1 MSLPPAPIAMSLA
14 TMAPVVINPLEQVFL
29 TLNTN
34 PYFIGLMMLLLNL
47 GGRFIGME
55 ISKEQEKIFMN
66 PWVRRALIFTVL
78 FVATRNVFVALL
90 MTIFVLLIISF
101 LFNENSDL
109 YLWGSQDAPGQ
120 RRGAQKKP
128 DEGAPSLAKE
138 GMTPEETEIFRRLN
152 EKYQRMNAGAQ
163 KKEDTEEEE
172 PSMEMI
178 YGMNLN
184 RLNQSNNSLM
194 K

>member
-1 MSLPPAPIAMSLA
+1 MSLPPAPMAMGMA
-14 TMAPVVINPLEQVFL
+14 TAAPVLINPIEQIFL
-29 TLNTN
+29 ALNTN

-55 ISKEQEKIFMN
+55 ISKEQEKVFQQ

-78 FVATRNVFVALL
+78 FVATRNVFVALI
-90 MTIFVLLIISF
+90 MTVFVLLILSF

-109 YLWGSQDAPGQ
+109 YLWGTM
-120 RRGAQKKP
+120 KKP
-128 DEGAPSLAKE
+128 EEGAPLQ

-152 EKYQRMNAGAQ
+152 EKYQRMTAGSQ
-163 KKEDTEEEE
+163 KKEGEEEDKEEE
-172 PSMEMI
+172 PTSEMI
-178 YGMNLN
+178 YTMNLQ
-184 RLNQSNNSLM
+184 RLL

>member
-1 MSLPPAPIAMSLA
+1 MNLA
-14 TMAPVVINPLEQVFL
+14 AAAPVVINPLEQVFL

-66 PWVRRALIFTVL
+66 PWVRRGLIFTVL
-78 FVATRNVFVALL
+78 FVATRNVFVALI
-90 MTIFVLLIISF
+90 MTVFVLLLLSF
-101 LFNENSDL
+101 LFNENSEL
-109 YLWGSQDAPGQ
+109 YLWGSQKRPE
-120 RRGAQKKP
+120 
-128 DEGAPSLAKE
+128 EGAPVQ

-152 EKYQRMNAGAQ
+152 EKYQRVTAGSQ
-163 KKEDTEEEE
+163 KKAENGVLDASLEEEE
-172 PSMEMI
+172 PTLEMI

-184 RLNQSNNSLM
+184 RLM

>member
-1 MSLPPAPIAMSLA
+1 MSLPPAPMAMGLA
-14 TMAPVVINPLEQVFL
+14 TAAPVVINPIEQIFL

-55 ISKEQEKIFMN
+55 ISKEQEKLFTH

-78 FVATRNVFVALL
+78 FVATRNVFVALI
-90 MTIFVLLIISF
+90 MTVFVLLLLSF
-101 LFNENSDL
+101 LLNENSDL
-109 YLWGSQDAPGQ
+109 YLWGH
-120 RRGAQKKP
+120 QKKP
-128 DEGAPSLAKE
+128 EEGAPPLANG

-152 EKYQRMNAGAQ
+152 EKYQRISAGSQ
-163 KKEDTEEEE
+163 KKETTEDDGLEE
-172 PSMEMI
+172 PTSEMI
-178 YGMNLN
+178 YAMNIN
-184 RLNQSNNSLM
+184 RLM

>member
-1 MSLPPAPIAMSLA
+1 MSLPPAPMVMS
-14 TMAPVVINPLEQVFL
+14 MAAAPMIINPIEQIFL
-29 TLNTN
+29 ALNTN

-55 ISKEQEKIFMN
+55 ISKEQEKIFQQ

-78 FVATRNVFVALL
+78 FVATRNVVVAAI
-90 MTIFVLLIISF
+90 MTIFVLLLISF

-109 YLWGSQDAPGQ
+109 YLWGSVKKSNDAEPLQ
-120 RRGAQKKP
+120 
-128 DEGAPSLAKE
+128 

-152 EKYQRMNAGAQ
+152 EKYQRMTAGSQ
-163 KKEDTEEEE
+163 KKEGEEKEEEE
-172 PSMEMI
+172 PSSEMI
-178 YGMNLN
+178 YSMNLQ
-184 RLNQSNNSLM
+184 RLL

>member
-1 MSLPPAPIAMSLA
+1 MSLPPAP
-14 TMAPVVINPLEQVFL
+14 MAVGLTAAVPVVINPIEQIFL

-78 FVATRNVFVALL
+78 FVATRNVFVALI
-90 MTIFVLLIISF
+90 MTVFVLLILSF

-109 YLWGSQDAPGQ
+109 YLWGK
-120 RRGAQKKP
+120 QKKP
-128 DEGAPSLAKE
+128 EEGAPVQ

-152 EKYQRMNAGAQ
+152 EKYQRMTAGAQ
-163 KKEDTEEEE
+163 KKEGSEEEEE
-172 PSMEMI
+172 PSTEMI
-178 YGMNLN
+178 YSMNLN
-184 RLNQSNNSLM
+184 RLSN
-194 K
+194 

>member
-1 MSLPPAPIAMSLA
+1 MSLPPAPMAMGLA
-14 TMAPVVINPLEQVFL
+14 TAVPVVINPIEQIFL

-55 ISKEQEKIFMN
+55 ISKEQEKVFMN

-78 FVATRNVFVALL
+78 FVATRNVFVALI
-90 MTIFVLLIISF
+90 MTVFVLLLLSF
-101 LFNENSDL
+101 LLNENSDL
-109 YLWGSQDAPGQ
+109 YLWGSPAP
-120 RRGAQKKP
+120 KKME
-128 DEGAPSLAKE
+128 EGAPSSTNG

-152 EKYQRMNAGAQ
+152 EKYQRMTGGQ
-163 KKEDTEEEE
+163 KKESKEDEESEE
-172 PSMEMI
+172 PTMEMI

-184 RLNQSNNSLM
+184 RLL

>member
-1 MSLPPAPIAMSLA
+1 MSLTPAMGLA
-14 TMAPVVINPLEQVFL
+14 TAAPVVMNPIEQIFL

-47 GGRFIGME
+47 GGRFISME
-55 ISKEQEKIFMN
+55 ISKEQEKVFTN

-78 FVATRNVFVALL
+78 FVATRNVVVAFI
-90 MTIFVLLIISF
+90 MTIFVLLILSF
-101 LFNENSDL
+101 LLNENSEL
-109 YLWGSQDAPGQ
+109 YLWGSAPPKKTED
-120 RRGAQKKP
+120 GAAVQ
-128 DEGAPSLAKE
+128 

-152 EKYQRMNAGAQ
+152 EKYQRMTGGQ
-163 KKEDTEEEE
+163 KKESKDDDESEE
-172 PSMEMI
+172 PTIEMV

-184 RLNQSNNSLM
+184 RLL

>member
-1 MSLPPAPIAMSLA
+1 MSLPPAPMAM
-14 TMAPVVINPLEQVFL
+14 MAAPAVINPIEQIFL

-55 ISKEQEKIFMN
+55 ISKEQEKVFMN
-66 PWVRRALIFTVL
+66 PWVRRGLIFTVL
-78 FVATRNVFVALL
+78 FVATRNVFVAFI
-90 MTIFVLLIISF
+90 MTIFVLLLLSF
-101 LFNENSDL
+101 LLNENSDL
-109 YLWGSQDAPGQ
+109 YLWGAAAP
-120 RRGAQKKP
+120 KKTE
-128 DEGAPSLAKE
+128 EGAASLANG

-152 EKYQRMNAGAQ
+152 EKVQRMTGGQ
-163 KKEDTEEEE
+163 KKESKEDEETEE
-172 PSMEMI
+172 PTMEMI

-184 RLNQSNNSLM
+184 RLL